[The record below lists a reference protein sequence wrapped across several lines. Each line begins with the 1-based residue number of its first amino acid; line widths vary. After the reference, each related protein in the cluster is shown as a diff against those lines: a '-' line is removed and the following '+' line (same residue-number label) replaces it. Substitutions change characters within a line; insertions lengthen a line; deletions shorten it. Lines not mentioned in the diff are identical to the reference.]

1 MMEEFN
7 VERIGVLMGGAST
20 EREISLKS
28 GRAVS
33 KALRDKG
40 LDVIEVDILDENHLR
55 VKELLKEAE
64 LDVAFIALHGRFG
77 EDGQIQKILEELNI
91 PYTGSQPVACRLSM
105 DKVAS
110 RKIFEKK
117 RIPVPKYVTLNHRVK
132 IKDILL
138 DFPLVVKPATEGS
151 SIGVSFVEKKSDL
164 EDALKSAFS
173 YDERVIVEEY
183 IEGREITVG
192 ILEDKPLPVI
202 EIIPQKT
209 RLFSYQSKY
218 IQGFTEYIVP
228 AKLGEETFKLAQ
240 EMGLAAHKVI
250 RCRCFSRVDMF
261 LDRDDICR
269 VLEINSI
276 PGLTEMSLLP
286 KAAKAI
292 GIDYPELILK
302 ILKSALKRCQ
312 RRSINL
318 KE

>member
-1 MMEEFN
+1 MEEFN
-7 VERIGVLMGGAST
+7 VGRIGVLMGGAST

-33 KALRDKG
+33 KALREKG
-40 LDVIEVDILDENHLR
+40 LVTIELDILDENQLR
-55 VKELLKEAE
+55 IKELLKETR
-64 LDVAFIALHGRFG
+64 LDVAFVALHGRFG

-91 PYTGSQPVACRLSM
+91 PYTGSRISACRLSM
-105 DKVAS
+105 DKVIS

-117 RIPVPKYVTLNHRVK
+117 GIPAPKYVTLNHRVK
-132 IKDILL
+132 IGDILL
-138 DFPLVVKPATEGS
+138 DFPLVVKPATHGS
-151 SIGVSFVEKKSDL
+151 SIGVSFVEKRSDL

-192 ILEDKPLPVI
+192 ILEDRPLPVI

-218 IQGFTEYIVP
+218 TQGFTEYIVP
-228 AKLGEETFKLAQ
+228 AKLPEKIFKLAQ
-240 EMGLAAHKVI
+240 KIGVAAHKAI
-250 RCRCFSRVDMF
+250 RCRCFSRVDMI

-269 VLEINSI
+269 VLEVNSI
-276 PGLTEMSLLP
+276 PGLIEMSLLP
-286 KAAKAI
+286 KAARAV

-302 ILKSALKRCQ
+302 ILRSALKDA
-312 RRSINL
+312 
-318 KE
+318 KEDL